1 MKTEI
6 ERLFFDKFGIEPKH
20 NDGCKLAD
28 NYWNN
33 EKLQKQYKTFD
44 EYLNTNCTEGDSGYC
59 FSTCDF
65 AYDDMQYPKIT
76 DTILI
81 KLLVI
86 LGNTTKLAIFLD
98 NIKTKEDLKYQILD
112 YCIDDVDKL
121 KEQAKQLFKED

>member
-1 MKTEI
+1 MIDI
-6 ERLFFDKFGIEPKH
+6 EQLFFEKFEIK
-20 NDGCKLAD
+20 KI
-28 NYWNN
+28 
-33 EKLQKQYKTFD
+33 KQ
-44 EYLNTNCTEGDSGYC
+44 GYC
-59 FSTCDF
+59 DWDSDCPYSKR
-65 AYDDMQYPKIT
+65 YDIICSRNCPYWKYSDMQYPKIA

-121 KEQAKQLFKED
+121 KEQVKQLFKD